1 MRQVVRQLA
10 ERVDSQMDKAAK
22 AAKGGKDDGRWAA
35 LLGID
40 LIEAARDHLDQA
52 ELLISELNGAQM
64 ENTND
69 SAAREA
75 IAHEAADAAAYMAML
90 TDNAK
95 TNCML

>member
-40 LIEAARDHLDQA
+40 LIEFPVELTVVRIDQ
-52 ELLISELNGAQM
+52 
-64 ENTND
+64 
-69 SAAREA
+69 
-75 IAHEAADAAAYMAML
+75 
-90 TDNAK
+90 
-95 TNCML
+95 